1 MTTSNETIKT
11 VESMLDA
18 AIYFFRKS
26 DPEVTPAAIYGTFEQ
41 VIEARRREGS
51 KLLPPHMTRKELRQ
65 REV

>member
-1 MTTSNETIKT
+1 MTTSNETFKP

-26 DPEVTPAAIYGTFEQ
+26 DPEVTPAAIYRTFEQ
-41 VIEARRREGS
+41 VIEARLRDGS
-51 KLLPPHMTRKELRQ
+51 KMLPPHMTRKELRH